1 MSVDIIPAASGR
13 ERRHRIVIALV
24 VVAGL
29 AALLLAN
36 LHLVL
41 VAVSSEPGCVAH
53 VEMRASAAGRGG
65 FTAAQSAC
73 SPSSDAA
80 DRAAEGKRP

>member
-1 MSVDIIPAASGR
+1 MSADTIPAAGGR
-13 ERRHRIVIALV
+13 ERRRRIMIALAL
-24 VVAGL
+24 VAGL
-29 AALLLAN
+29 AALLFAN

-73 SPSSDAA
+73 SPSSDGA
-80 DRAAEGKRP
+80 DQAAEGKRP